1 MAILVH
7 QDDNVPWNVMIVSMI
22 PLIRDP
28 KSEPITVP
36 TPPVS
41 SVPPM
46 TAAAMAS
53 ISNPRA
59 CSTNPPQEFK
69 QKAKPARDAKKSV

>member
-28 KSEPITVP
+28 KSELITVPP

-59 CSTNPPQEFK
+59 SLQIL
-69 QKAKPARDAKKSV
+69 RRS